1 MPAQLFEVRVWGID
15 RQYSDQC
22 LVRWNGTYYLVHAD
36 DIRAD
41 SDGFYV
47 LIEKLT
53 IHNKR

>member
-1 MPAQLFEVRVWGID
+1 MPAQLFEVRVWVID